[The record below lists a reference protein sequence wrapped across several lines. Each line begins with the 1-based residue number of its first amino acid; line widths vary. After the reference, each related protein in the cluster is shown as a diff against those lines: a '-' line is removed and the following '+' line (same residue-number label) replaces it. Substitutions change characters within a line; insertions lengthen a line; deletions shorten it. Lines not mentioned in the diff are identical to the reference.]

1 MTREERLVEI
11 KRLFKSISDRLQN
24 LQNLQNL
31 QHLHK
36 ED

>member
-24 LQNLQNL
+24 LQ
-31 QHLHK
+31 HLHK

>member
-24 LQNLQNL
+24 LQNLQ
-31 QHLHK
+31 HLHK